1 MVFTKLLLN
10 EAAAYDMKNY
20 ADRRGSYPRT
30 TAVFCFIPWKPS
42 SIIVLFIQDISKL
55 KHVYLQV
62 CKVNVLKSFACFSAN
77 F

>member
-10 EAAAYDMKNY
+10 EAAAYDMNY
-20 ADRRGSYPRT
+20 ADRRGSYPLT
-30 TAVFCFIPWKPS
+30 TAVFCFIPLKPS